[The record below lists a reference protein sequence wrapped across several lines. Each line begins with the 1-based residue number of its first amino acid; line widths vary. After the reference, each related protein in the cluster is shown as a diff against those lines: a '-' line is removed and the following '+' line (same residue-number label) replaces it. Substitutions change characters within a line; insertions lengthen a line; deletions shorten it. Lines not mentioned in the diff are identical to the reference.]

1 MQIIILMMTN
11 LCIREDTYIAN
22 RIKLA
27 KMVILVILMLSRIQ
41 HKNEILQS
49 TTGIT
54 CDGATCAWLQ
64 LYIMCMTP
72 NKIHLQLSAGI
83 TCITQPAHTCNC
95 VHKHE
100 NTLKIIIIR
109 RDNL

>member
-1 MQIIILMMTN
+1 M
-11 LCIREDTYIAN
+11 E
-22 RIKLA
+22 
-27 KMVILVILMLSRIQ
+27 ILVIFMLYRIQ

-83 TCITQPAHTCNC
+83 TFITQPAHTCNC

-109 RDNL
+109 RDDL